1 LPVGRRHVHRR
12 ARYRLLTET
21 GRDFLP
27 VLFAIGAWVRKHRG
41 GGRVPQFFDAEN
53 GTEIDALTIDHATG
67 APIGTRSI
75 RIAAVE

>member
-1 LPVGRRHVHRR
+1 
-12 ARYRLLTET
+12 
-21 GRDFLP
+21 LP

-41 GGRVPQFFDAEN
+41 GGRVTQFFDAEN